1 MSKSILNFVLFVTLS
16 LVLFQ
21 CANRGTADGGP
32 KDETPPVIIKE
43 EPENFSTN
51 FTANEIRI
59 YFDEYIKFKNIQKQL
74 IVSPPMDPEPEITP
88 LSAASKYIT
97 IKIYD
102 TLQPNTTYAINF
114 GESIIDNNEGNPFP
128 FYKYVFSTGSYIDSL
143 SVKGVLVEAFE
154 RETPESVSVLLHEVD
169 STYTDSIVFKQKPKY
184 IGITDSLSEFSVDN
198 IKAGTYLLTAL
209 KEENTNYIYQPK
221 DDKFGYRSQFVT
233 VPSDT
238 AYVLKL
244 FKQNPEF
251 KFTRARQLAESRIGF
266 AYEGAPES
274 LGVKLLSD
282 VPDDFLST
290 TSKEFEKDTLNF
302 WMHPKL
308 DVDSLRFHVAYF
320 LTKDTVT
327 VRMKKMDKDSLILK
341 TVNSTLKPGD
351 DMLLRSSIPLTSVDM
366 SKTSIIDKDSIAIKS
381 QLSIDENNPTLAKL
395 NFDLTQ
401 NNTYDI
407 TLLPGAL
414 KDFYGT
420 ENDTL
425 RLRAGTKLL
434 SDYGN
439 IRVSLRNAKYPIIL
453 QFVTTNGDVKEEKI
467 ARGPGPVDFI
477 NIDPGNYFLRAI
489 FDTNNNGKYDS
500 GNFLKK
506 TQPERVSYAEESI
519 EVLANWDSITKF
531 ILDD

>member
-1 MSKSILNFVLFVTLS
+1 MLKTIQNLVLLVTIS

-21 CANRGTADGGP
+21 CANRGTTQGGP

-43 EPENFSTN
+43 DPANFSIN
-51 FTANEIRI
+51 FEANEIRI
-59 YFDEYIKFKNIQKQL
+59 YFDEYIKFKNLQKQL
-74 IVSPPMDPEPEITP
+74 VISPPMNIEPEITP
-88 LSAASKYIT
+88 LSSASKYIT

-114 GESIIDNNEGNPFP
+114 GESIVDNNEGNPFP
-128 FYKYVFSTGSYIDSL
+128 FFKYVFSTGNYIDSL
-143 SVKGVLVEAFE
+143 SVKGLVTEAFD

-184 IGITDSLSEFSVDN
+184 IGITDSLSEFSIDN

-221 DDKFGYRSQFVT
+221 DNKFGYRSQFVT

-238 AYVLKL
+238 AYILKL
-244 FKQNPEF
+244 FKQAPEF
-251 KFTRARQLAESRIGF
+251 NFTRARQLAESRIGF
-266 AYEGAPES
+266 AYEGIPDS
-274 LGVKLLSD
+274 LSVTLLSD
-282 VPDDFLST
+282 VQDDFLST

-308 DVDSLRFHVAYF
+308 DIDSLRFQVSYF
-320 LTKDTVT
+320 STKDTVT
-327 VRMKKMDKDSLILK
+327 VRMKKMEKDSLILK

-351 DMLLRSSIPLTSVDM
+351 DMLLRSSIPLASVDM
-366 SKTSIIDKDSIAIKS
+366 SKALIIDKDSMAIES
-381 QLSIDENNPTLAKL
+381 LLSIDKNNPTLAKL
-395 NFDLTQ
+395 NFDLTE
-401 NNTYDI
+401 NNNYDI
-407 TLLPGAL
+407 TLFPGAL

-453 QFVTTNGDVKEEKI
+453 QFVTKNGDVKEEKI
-467 ARGPGPVDFI
+467 VKEPGPIDFI

-506 TQPERVSYAEESI
+506 IQPERVSYADEPV
-519 EVLANWDSITKF
+519 EVRAFWDEFAEF
-531 ILDD
+531 ILED